1 MTAWNDF
8 VKKIY
13 HEGHNKD
20 SNYSFKQAL
29 KDASARKSEMGKSQ
43 KMGAPEMAMGVKSK
57 STRKTRKSR
66 KSRKS
71 AKKSK
76 KTKTQRRRGK

>member
-29 KDASARKSEMGKSQ
+29 KDASARKSEMGKTGSVS
-43 KMGAPEMAMGVKSK
+43 KTETAMGVTKSSK
-57 STRKTRKSR
+57 SSRKSR

-76 KTKTQRRRGK
+76 KTKTQRRRK

>member
-20 SNYSFKQAL
+20 GNYSFKQAL
-29 KDASARKSEMGKSQ
+29 KDASARKSEMGKTGTVV
-43 KMGAPEMAMGVKSK
+43 KPETAMGVKSK
-57 STRKTRKSR
+57 SSKSSKKSR

-71 AKKSK
+71 GKKGKKS
-76 KTKTQRRRGK
+76 KTQRRRK

>member
-29 KDASARKSEMGKSQ
+29 KDASARKSEMGKTGSVA
-43 KMGAPEMAMGVKSK
+43 KTETAMGVKTK
-57 STRKTRKSR
+57 SSRKSR

-71 AKKSK
+71 SKKSK
-76 KTKTQRRRGK
+76 KSKTQRRRK

>member
-13 HEGHNKD
+13 YEGHNKD

-29 KDASARKSEMGKSQ
+29 KDASARKSEMGKTGSVT
-43 KMGAPEMAMGVKSK
+43 KTETAMGVKSK
-57 STRKTRKSR
+57 SSKKSR

-71 AKKSK
+71 SKKSK
-76 KTKTQRRRGK
+76 KSKTQRRRK

>member
-29 KDASARKSEMGKSQ
+29 KDASARKSEMGKPSNNV
-43 KMGAPEMAMGVKSK
+43 KTETAMGVKSK
-57 STRKTRKSR
+57 SSKSSKKSR

-71 AKKSK
+71 AKKTK
-76 KTKTQRRRGK
+76 KSKTQRRRK

>member
-20 SNYSFKQAL
+20 SSYSFKQAL
-29 KDASARKSEMGKSQ
+29 KDASGRKSEMGKPDIAAST
-43 KMGAPEMAMGVKSK
+43 AMGVKTK
-57 STRKTRKSR
+57 KSR
-66 KSRKS
+66 KTSRKS
-71 AKKSK
+71 KKTKKSK
-76 KTKTQRRRGK
+76 KTRSQRRK

>member
-1 MTAWNDF
+1 MSAWNDF

-29 KDASARKSEMGKSQ
+29 KDASSRKSEMGKSDNMI
-43 KMGAPEMAMGVKSK
+43 KPEMAMGVKTK
-57 STRKTRKSR
+57 KAKTTRKSR
-66 KSRKS
+66 KSKR
-71 AKKSK
+71 KSK
-76 KTKTQRRRGK
+76 KTKTQRRK

>member
-29 KDASARKSEMGKSQ
+29 KDASSRKSEMGKSDNMI
-43 KMGAPEMAMGVKSK
+43 KPEMAMGVKSK
-57 STRKTRKSR
+57 PSRKSR
-66 KSRKS
+66 KSRRSKS
-71 AKKSK
+71 KSKKSK
-76 KTKTQRRRGK
+76 KTKTHRRK

>member
-20 SNYSFKQAL
+20 PNYQFKQAL
-29 KDASARKSEMGKSQ
+29 KDASRRKGEMGSVPAASGK
-43 KMGAPEMAMGVKSK
+43 KSK
-57 STRKTRKSR
+57 SS
-66 KSRKS
+66 
-71 AKKSK
+71 KKSCMKSCKRACSSSKGGRRK
-76 KTKTQRRRGK
+76 KRGKTSKKR